1 MKKIAKKEYTRPVCL
16 VMDLPCKTLLMTS
29 TDIDPYAEEE
39 TIDIPL
45 DDFQIDPDEGTWD
58 AL

>member
-1 MKKIAKKEYTRPVCL
+1 MKKIAKKEYSRPVCL

-29 TDIDPYAEEE
+29 TEIDPYAGEE

-45 DDFQIDPDEGTWD
+45 DDFQMDPDEGTFE

>member
-1 MKKIAKKEYTRPVCL
+1 MKKIAKKEYSRPVCL
-16 VMDLPCKTLLMTS
+16 IMDLPCKTLLTTS
-29 TDIDPYAEEE
+29 TEIDPYAEEE

-45 DDFQIDPDEGTWD
+45 DDIQVDPNDGTFD

>member
-1 MKKIAKKEYTRPVCL
+1 MKKIAKKEYSRPVCL

-29 TDIDPYAEEE
+29 TGIDPYAGKE

-45 DDFQIDPDEGTWD
+45 DDFQMDPDEGTFD

>member
-1 MKKIAKKEYTRPVCL
+1 MKKIAKKEYSRPVSL

-29 TDIDPYAEEE
+29 TDIDPYAEKDD
-39 TIDIPL
+39 IDIPL
-45 DDFQIDPDEGTWD
+45 DDFQEDPDEGTWD

>member
-1 MKKIAKKEYTRPVCL
+1 MKKIAKKEYFRPVCL

-29 TDIDPYAEEE
+29 TDIDPYAEKDD
-39 TIDIPL
+39 IDIPL
-45 DDFQIDPDEGTWD
+45 DDFQEDPDEGTWD

>member
-1 MKKIAKKEYTRPVCL
+1 MKKIAKKEYSRPVCL

-29 TDIDPYAEEE
+29 TETDPYAGKE

-45 DDFQIDPDEGTWD
+45 DDFQMDPDEGTFD

>member
-1 MKKIAKKEYTRPVCL
+1 MKKIVKKEYSRPVCL
-16 VMDLPCKTLLMTS
+16 VMDLPCKTLLMAS
-29 TDIDPYAEEE
+29 PGIDPYAGEE

-45 DDFQIDPDEGTWD
+45 DDFQMDPDEGTFD

>member
-1 MKKIAKKEYTRPVCL
+1 MKKIAKKEYSRPVCL

-29 TDIDPYAEEE
+29 TDIDPYAEKDDIE
-39 TIDIPL
+39 IPL
-45 DDFQIDPDEGTWD
+45 DDFQTDPDEGTWD